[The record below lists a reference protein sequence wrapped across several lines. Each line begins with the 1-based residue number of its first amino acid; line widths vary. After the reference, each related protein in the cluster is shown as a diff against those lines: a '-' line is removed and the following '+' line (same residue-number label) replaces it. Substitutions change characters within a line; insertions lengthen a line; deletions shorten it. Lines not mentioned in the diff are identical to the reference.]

1 MTAVADDAPLFLKRR
16 LAISFSGG
24 RTSAYMTRLLLDAAK
39 AEGVEPVVIFANT
52 GQEHEATLRFVRS
65 CDEEFGFNTVWIE
78 AAVNPERGH
87 GTSFKVVDFFSASRD
102 GEPFE
107 AVIAKYGIPNQ
118 NFPHCTRETK
128 ERPITAYLRSLGWQ
142 AGSYK
147 IAIGIRADEADR
159 QSPSAKGRGIVYPL
173 IRAGIR
179 KSDVL
184 NWWNRQAFDLNL
196 EEHQGNCKACWKK
209 SLRKLMTIAEVDPG
223 SFEWVSRME
232 AKYHDAGPGDMD
244 RPRRFFRGNRT
255 AEDIIEL
262 AREPFKPYRP
272 ETEFQIEMDMLDLGG
287 GCGDSCEVFADDVM
301 EAAE

>member
-1 MTAVADDAPLFLKRR
+1 MTDR

-24 RTSAYMTRLLLDAAK
+24 RTSAYMTKLLLDAAK
-39 AEGVEPVVIFANT
+39 GTGVEPVVIFANT
-52 GQEHEATLRFVRS
+52 GQEHPATLRFVRS
-65 CDEEFGFNTVWIE
+65 CDEEFGFNTVWLE
-78 AAVNPERGH
+78 ADVDPERGR
-87 GTSFKVVDFFSASRD
+87 GTSFEVVEYETAARN

-128 ERPITAYLRSLGWQ
+128 ERPITAYLRSLGWR

-147 IAIGIRADEADR
+147 IAIGIRADESDR
-159 QSPSAKGRGIVYPL
+159 QSPSARERGIIYPL

-184 NWWNRQAFDLNL
+184 TWWSRQAFDLNL

-209 SLRKLMTIAEVDPG
+209 SLRKLLTIAEEDP
-223 SFEWVSRME
+223 SAFDWVRRME
-232 AKYHDAGPGDMD
+232 EKYPDAGPGDMD
-244 RPRRFFRGNRT
+244 RPRRFFRGHRT
-255 AEDIIEL
+255 ADDIIAL

-272 ETEFQIEMDMLDLGG
+272 DTELQIEMDMLDLGG
-287 GCGDSCEVFADDVM
+287 GCGDSCEVFTDM
-301 EAAE
+301 EIAE